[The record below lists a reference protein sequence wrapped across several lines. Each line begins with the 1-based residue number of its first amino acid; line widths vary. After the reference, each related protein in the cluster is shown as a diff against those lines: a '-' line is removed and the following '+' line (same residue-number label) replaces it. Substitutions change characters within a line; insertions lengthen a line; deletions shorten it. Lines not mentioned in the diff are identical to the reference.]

1 MKRIFLFLVIVLSVL
16 AACNDNTIES
26 VQLDKPVL
34 QLRVGEYSQLH
45 AVVIP
50 EDAFV
55 SSLQWNSS
63 QPEVASI
70 VAGIVTAHKEGTT
83 NITVEADGCSAV
95 CLVVVAG
102 DTLGN
107 ITPGEDVTGA
117 VQYLP
122 KSRKRG
128 VSFNFTIEDDIHLLA
143 PYISWSY
150 NWGPDVT
157 SLNNTLFN
165 QYGLDFYPMAWNGNY
180 DANRIRAYKSLNP
193 QCEYILAFNE
203 PNLTDQCNYTP
214 QQAAEHWPALKAL
227 ADELGMKIVAPA
239 MNYGTLANYGD
250 PIVWLDEFFT
260 LVPLDDVDAIAIHCY
275 MGSASALKSYVER
288 FYKYDKPIWMTEFC
302 AWEQHISNVQ
312 AQMNFMNEA
321 IAYMEADP
329 KVEKYAWFIP
339 RTNGGLDSYPY
350 MQLLTKTQPFQLS
363 ELGQVFAGLSSLDKS
378 VWLSTQNYILPN
390 TYSAVNSQESI
401 GQDGLLSIPHL
412 RPTTDSSGE
421 LQLADFSANQWVE
434 YQIDAHKQLSVL
446 RLRYA
451 SYADAD
457 LELYMDGAKVADMSF
472 ERTGDAA
479 VWNTAEFPVEIPQG
493 KHMVRVAVKS
503 ASIYINWFKFE

>member
-1 MKRIFLFLVIVLSVL
+1 MKRIFLFLLIVLSVL
-16 AACNDNTIES
+16 TACNDNTIES

-45 AVVIP
+45 AIVTP

-63 QPEVASI
+63 QPDVASV

-107 ITPGEDVTGA
+107 ITPGEDVAGA

-180 DANRIRAYKSLNP
+180 DANRIRTYKALNP
-193 QCEYILAFNE
+193 QCEYLLAFNE

-227 ADELGMKIVAPA
+227 ADELDMKIVAPA

-302 AWEQHISNVQ
+302 AWESHISNVQ

-339 RTNGGLDSYPY
+339 RANGALDSYPY

-421 LQLADFSANQWVE
+421 LQLADFSANQWAE

-446 RLRYA
+446 RIRYA
-451 SYADAD
+451 SFADAD

-493 KHMVRVAVKS
+493 KHTVRIAVKS

>member
-1 MKRIFLFLVIVLSVL
+1 MKRFIYFIFILCAL
-16 AACNDNTIES
+16 AACSEKDVPTFSLNM
-26 VQLDKPVL
+26 
-34 QLRVGEYSQLH
+34 
-45 AVVIP
+45 AVVELP
-50 EDAFV
+50 EGDTILLQVKQPQNVDMSDVLWTSSDTTIAVV
-55 SSLQWNSS
+55 SEGIVKAIAVGQST
-63 QPEVASI
+63 I
-70 VAGIVTAHKEGTT
+70 VATYKNAKSACVVCVTPPSLENACK
-83 NITVEADGCSAV
+83 A
-95 CLVVVAG
+95 
-102 DTLGN
+102 
-107 ITPGEDVTGA
+107 
-117 VQYLP
+117 LP
-122 KSRKRG
+122 KSKKRG
-128 VSFNFTIEDDIHLLA
+128 VSYSFSFEDDIHLLA
-143 PYISWSY
+143 PSISWSY

-434 YQIDAHKQLSVL
+434 YQIDAHQQLSVL
-446 RLRYA
+446 RIRYA
-451 SYADAD
+451 SFADAD

-493 KHMVRVAVKS
+493 KHTVRIAVKS
-503 ASIYINWFKFE
+503 ASIYINWLKFE